1 MTVVMTTTL
10 RITRLVVHQ
19 STSLWSLEALMES
32 SYLVLPLLL
41 LIGLDIIVRSY
52 YS

>member
-1 MTVVMTTTL
+1 MTVVMMTTL

-19 STSLWSLEALMES
+19 LTSLWSLEALVES
-32 SYLVLPLLL
+32 SYLVLPLV
-41 LIGLDIIVRSY
+41 IRLDIIVRSY